1 MGSFEKTIVNMFKKD
16 VLDELQYY
24 ALEIM
29 ADRGYLP
36 DSVERTEDEILLH
49 VDEEEETGAE
59 IITLD
64 RKSRTLK
71 EYVEDF
77 IDVKIDA
84 PRYDYDK
91 SFSEPDL
98 PARGTAPIAQHE
110 ARIGGGEYAILP
122 GTKVNWTALKNWV
135 RTVKVH
141 SDPILLDARIDT
153 NKFERLVDGTA
164 YKVARK
170 IWYVGR
176 KPASTTPEE
185 WDMSTQGMR
194 PADGTY
200 SPGKEFWEKGFP
212 YGANYQYRTGMFS

>member
-1 MGSFEKTIVNMFKKD
+1 MGFLGRTLANMFEKNT
-16 VLDELQYY
+16 LDELEYY
-24 ALEIM
+24 ALAEM
-29 ADRGYLP
+29 AERGYPP
-36 DSVERTEDEILLH
+36 DSVERTEHEILLH

-71 EYVEDF
+71 QYVEDF
-77 IDVKIDA
+77 IDIKIDA
-84 PRYDYDK
+84 PRYKYDE
-91 SFSEPDL
+91 SFQHQLAP
-98 PARGTAPIAQHE
+98 RGTAPIAQHE

-141 SDPILLDARIDT
+141 SDKELLDARIDT
-153 NKFERLVDGTA
+153 DKFERLVDGTA

-176 KPASTTPEE
+176 KPASATPEE

>member
-1 MGSFEKTIVNMFKKD
+1 MGLFNLITKLIKERDLENI
-16 VLDELQYY
+16 YY
-24 ALEIM
+24 LSLEAM
-29 ADRGYLP
+29 AERGYPP
-36 DSVERTEDEILLH
+36 DSVEKTEDEVLLH
-49 VDEEEETGAE
+49 VDEEEETKAE
-59 IITLD
+59 IVTLD

-91 SFSEPDL
+91 SFSEPSL
-98 PARGTAPIAQHE
+98 PARGTGPIAEHE

-135 RTVKVH
+135 RTVKAH
-141 SDPILLDARIDT
+141 SDKELLDARIDSA
-153 NKFERLVDGTA
+153 KFERLVDGTA

-176 KPASTTPEE
+176 KPSTSTPEE

-194 PADGTY
+194 PAEGTY
-200 SPGKEFWEKGFP
+200 SPGKEFWENGFP
-212 YGANYQYRTGMFS
+212 YGPNYQYRTGMH

>member
-1 MGSFEKTIVNMFKKD
+1 MVFIGRMIAKLFKKQD
-16 VLDELQYY
+16 LDTMYY
-24 ALEIM
+24 LSLEAM
-29 ADRGYLP
+29 AERGYTP
-36 DSVERTEDEILLH
+36 DSVEKTEDEILLH
-49 VDEEEETGAE
+49 VDEKEETGAE

-64 RKSRTLK
+64 KKSRTLK

-98 PARGTAPIAQHE
+98 PARGTAPIAGHE
-110 ARIGGGEYAILP
+110 ARISGGTYKIYP

-135 RTVKVH
+135 RTVKAH
-141 SDPILLDARIDT
+141 SDPILLDARIDSA
-153 NKFERLVDGTA
+153 KFERLVDGTA

-176 KPASTTPEE
+176 KPSTTTPEE
-185 WDMSTQGMR
+185 WDMDTQGMR
-194 PADGTY
+194 PAEGTY

-212 YGANYQYRTGMFS
+212 YGPNYQYRTGMFS

>member
-1 MGSFEKTIVNMFKKD
+1 MGFLGRTLANMFEKST
-16 VLDELQYY
+16 LDELEYY
-24 ALEIM
+24 ALAEM
-29 ADRGYLP
+29 AERGYPP
-36 DSVERTEDEILLH
+36 DSVESTKHEILLH

-64 RKSRTLK
+64 RKNRTLK
-71 EYVEDF
+71 EDVEDV

-84 PRYDYDK
+84 PRYKYDE
-91 SFSEPDL
+91 SFQHQLTP
-98 PARGTAPIAQHE
+98 RGTAPIAQHE

>member
-1 MGSFEKTIVNMFKKD
+1 MSIFSLISKLIKQRD
-16 VLDELQYY
+16 LDMIEYLS
-24 ALEIM
+24 LEAM
-29 ADRGYLP
+29 AERGYPP
-36 DSVERTEDEILLH
+36 DSVEKTEDEVLLH
-49 VDEEEETGAE
+49 VDEKEETGAE

-77 IDVKIDA
+77 IDIKIDA

-110 ARIGGGEYAILP
+110 ARISGGTYKIYP

-135 RTVKVH
+135 RTVKAH
-141 SDPILLDARIDT
+141 SDKELLDARIDT
-153 NKFERLVDGTA
+153 DKFERLVDGTA

-176 KPASTTPEE
+176 KDSTSTPEE
-185 WDMSTQGMR
+185 WDMDTQGMR
-194 PADGTY
+194 PAEGTY

-212 YGANYQYRTGMFS
+212 YGPNYQTREGIH

>member
-1 MGSFEKTIVNMFKKD
+1 MSIFSLISKLIKQRD
-16 VLDELQYY
+16 LDMIEYLS
-24 ALEIM
+24 LEAM
-29 ADRGYLP
+29 AERGYPP
-36 DSVERTEDEILLH
+36 DSVEKTEDEVLLH
-49 VDEEEETGAE
+49 VDEKEETGAE

-91 SFSEPDL
+91 SFSDPKFA
-98 PARGTAPIAQHE
+98 PKGTAPIAQHE
-110 ARIGGGEYAILP
+110 GRISGGTYKIYP

-135 RTVKVH
+135 RTVKAH
-141 SDPILLDARIDT
+141 SDPILLDARIDSA
-153 NKFERLVDGTA
+153 KFERLVDGTA

-176 KPASTTPEE
+176 KDSTSTPEE
-185 WDMSTQGMR
+185 WDMDTQGMR
-194 PADGTY
+194 PAEGTY

-212 YGANYQYRTGMFS
+212 YGPNYQTREGIH